1 MTMSLRVAIV
11 EDDLTAREGLAYLV
25 TRAPGFTV
33 VGEYESVE
41 DAMETIA
48 GQSPDVLLL
57 DIGLPGRSGTDAL
70 PEIRRMLPDT
80 QILILTVFADD
91 EHVFRA
97 LCNGAHGY
105 LLKDTPA
112 DGLLQAIRDVAA
124 GGSPISPAIARR
136 ILRSFGLTPVSPVDT
151 GLSPREREVLG
162 LLAEGYSYLA
172 TAGRLDLSID
182 TVRSHVRNIYEKLHV
197 HSRAEAV
204 LKAMRAGW
212 LR

>member
-1 MTMSLRVAIV
+1 MTTPLRVAII

-25 TRAPGFTV
+25 KGVPGFTV

-48 GQSPDVLLL
+48 GESPDVLLL

-70 PEIRRMLPDT
+70 PGIRRILPNT
-80 QILILTVFADD
+80 QCLILTVFADD
-91 EHVFRA
+91 EHVYRA